1 MFPDDFAVLP
11 GLSLH
16 TPEGL
21 VPEEKEQDDDR
32 DWNTEQP

>member
-1 MFPDDFAVLP
+1 LLFFP

-32 DWNTEQP
+32 DWNAEQP